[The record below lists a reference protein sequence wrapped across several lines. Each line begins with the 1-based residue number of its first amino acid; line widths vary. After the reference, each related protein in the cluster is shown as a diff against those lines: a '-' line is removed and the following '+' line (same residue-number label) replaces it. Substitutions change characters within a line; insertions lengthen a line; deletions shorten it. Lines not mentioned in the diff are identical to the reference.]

1 MIEEKNAFNMT
12 KKKKAVAVKRR
23 KMSTIQNNLN
33 SELEFNSPG
42 VERDL
47 DCAWKWGHLTVHL
60 GGYGDRESQE

>member
-12 KKKKAVAVKRR
+12 KKKKRKKAVAVKRR

-47 DCAWKWGHLTVHL
+47 DCA
-60 GGYGDRESQE
+60 